1 MAGLDLTALDKVLKE
16 VYVPAVREQM
26 QKATILLSQVQRSS
40 DNITGEGKYA
50 VVPLMLGYN
59 EGIGARG
66 DNEDLPTPKSS
77 RYDKILVPIVSNYG
91 RIYVTG
97 KTIRQTRT
105 DTGSF
110 VRAVDSEINNMVIGL
125 KRDINRQMFG
135 NGTGTLATV
144 NGNQNAVNTIVV
156 SSTQYFRVGMSIDIH
171 EATVIENR
179 EITSINKANSTITI
193 DGSAVNVT
201 NGTVI
206 TRNGSK
212 DKEIYGLDNIVNTSN
227 WLLNTSNVPEWSA
240 NIETLP
246 VGYTSQ
252 QLLDTLQKA
261 YSDCEEIGEEIPD
274 IAITTFTIRDKYAS
288 ALTILRRIVN
298 TLDLKYGF
306 KGLEFNNMAIVAD
319 NQCPSG
325 VLYMLKSKHLLLS
338 TASDFDWA
346 DEDGKILDKV
356 SGKDAYTAYMY
367 FDAQFACKKRNVFAK
382 VTGW

>member
-1 MAGLDLTALDKVLKE
+1 
-16 VYVPAVREQM
+16 
-26 QKATILLSQVQRSS
+26 LLSQVQRSS